1 MVAGGDDAF
10 RLAIVTRL
18 RSDLGLESEN
28 IEVTVRNAQVSIK
41 GAIQSELQRR
51 ATKVFVEGVRGI
63 NGYVDGMTR
72 LKKQA

>member
-1 MVAGGDDAF
+1 
-10 RLAIVTRL
+10 L
-18 RSDLGLESEN
+18 RSDLGLENEN